1 MLSQAENEYLCRI
14 GPGAPM
20 GALLRRFWMPAM
32 ISTELPEPDC
42 PPIRL
47 RLLGEDLIAFR
58 DSTGR
63 VGLLQN
69 NCPHRGASLFFGR
82 NEESGLRCVYHGW
95 KFDLEGNCVD
105 MPNEPAES
113 DFKQKVKATAYATEE
128 AGGVIWAYC
137 GPPDKRPPLPRPE
150 WTLVPPEQRVVT
162 RYIQENNWVQG
173 LEGGIDS
180 SHVSFLHSTV
190 AAHKGDY
197 TGSSTNLFGVDTAP
211 EFRVVE
217 TDFGLMIGARRRVS
231 DSEDYWRVT
240 PFTLPFYTVIP
251 QVPGRDRNYAGH
263 GWVPIDDENLSM
275 VTYSWHPTQS
285 MSNFGPQPGHPAH
298 YVKKAGDPLRPLQS
312 RVNDYLIDREAQ
324 RTTSYTGIENGS
336 IQDRAIQETMGPIY
350 DRTQEHLGSADAAI
364 IMMRRLLTRLAQQL
378 EAGTEPFAAQHGEIM
393 TVRSAGLLT
402 GKDVSFVEASEPLV
416 RVPHTP
422 SSATA

>member
-14 GPGAPM
+14 GPGTPM
-20 GALLRRFWMPAM
+20 GTLLRRFWMPAL

-47 RLLGEDLIAFR
+47 RLLGEDLVAFR
-58 DSTGR
+58 DTTGR

-82 NEESGLRCVYHGW
+82 NEEAGLRCVYHGW
-95 KFDLEGNCVD
+95 KFDTSGACVD

-113 DFKQKVKATAYATEE
+113 DFRNKVTATAYPTDE
-128 AGGVIWAYC
+128 AGGVVWAYL
-137 GPPDKRPPLPRPE
+137 GPLDRRPPLPRPE
-150 WTLVPPEQRVVT
+150 WTLVPPEQRIVS

-190 AAHKGDY
+190 ASHKGDY
-197 TGSSTNLFGVDTAP
+197 SGSNTSLFALDKAP

-231 DSEDYWRVT
+231 DTEDYWRVT
-240 PFTLPFYTVIP
+240 PFSLPFYTVIP
-251 QVPGRDRNYAGH
+251 QIPGSGRYYAGH
-263 GWVPIDDENLSM
+263 GWVPIDDHNLSM
-275 VTYSWHPTQS
+275 VTYSWHPSQP
-285 MSNFGPQPGHPAH
+285 MRYFGPRPGHPAH
-298 YVKKAGDPLRPLQS
+298 HVKKGADQLRPLQS
-312 RVNDYLIDREAQ
+312 CANDYLIDRQQQ

-364 IMMRRLLTRLAQQL
+364 IMMRRLLTRLSQQL
-378 EAGTEPFAAQHGEIM
+378 EAGIEPYAAQHGEIM
-393 TVRSAGLLT
+393 TLRSAGLMT
-402 GKDVSFVEASEPLV
+402 DKHASFVEASEPLV
-416 RVPHTP
+416 RVGA
-422 SSATA
+422 SQ